1 MEPLAEPAAETR
13 LVVVGDSDFASNGQ
27 IRNASN
33 AVLVANAFNW
43 LVERDAL
50 VGIPPKTPEQT
61 KLNLTSAQLSTITW
75 LVLVILPGLAVAAG
89 VATYMRRR
97 R

>member
-1 MEPLAEPAAETR
+1 MSEWTTDALAE
-13 LVVVGDSDFASNGQ
+13 L
-27 IRNASN
+27 IRERHECLAQLCTLCEKQR
-33 AVLVANAFNW
+33 A

-61 KLNLTSAQLSTITW
+61 KLTLTAAQLSTVTW
-75 LVLVILPGLAVAAG
+75 LVMVIMPGLAVAAG
-89 VATYMRRR
+89 VAVHLRRR